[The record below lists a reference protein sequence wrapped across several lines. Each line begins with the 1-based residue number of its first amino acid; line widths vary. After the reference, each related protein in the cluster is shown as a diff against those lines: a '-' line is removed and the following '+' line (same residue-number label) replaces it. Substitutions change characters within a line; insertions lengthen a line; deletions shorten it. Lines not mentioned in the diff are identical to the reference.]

1 MVAYGV
7 LVQLCLEK
15 NETELNLLL
24 PFFSGLGLPLT
35 LKDLG
40 LSNLEDPLFWEG
52 LKRTCAKGSSV
63 HNLPFPVDEQKL
75 YRAMLEADERAGSS
89 KH

>member
-1 MVAYGV
+1 MVSWGI

-15 NETELNLLL
+15 NETEIKILL
-24 PFFSGLGLPLT
+24 PLFAQLGIPIT

-40 LSNLEDPLFWEG
+40 MTNLEDPLFWEG

-63 HNLPFPVDEQKL
+63 HFMPFPVDEKKL
-75 YRAMLEADERAGSS
+75 VAAILEADERA
-89 KH
+89 KAYK